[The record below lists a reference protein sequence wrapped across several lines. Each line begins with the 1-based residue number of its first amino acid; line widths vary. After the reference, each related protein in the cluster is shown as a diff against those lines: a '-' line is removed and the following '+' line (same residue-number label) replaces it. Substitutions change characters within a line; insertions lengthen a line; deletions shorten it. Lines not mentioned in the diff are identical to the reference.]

1 MLFLYQ
7 KDIKKE
13 LKEKVARTCNKL
25 QRPLHNLRIGI
36 VVYILKKTL
45 RAFLTSV
52 EVK

>member
-7 KDIKKE
+7 KYINNE
-13 LKEKVARTCNKL
+13 WKEKVVRTGNKL
-25 QRPLHNLRIGI
+25 QRPTHNLRIGI

-45 RAFLTSV
+45 RVYLTSA

>member
-7 KDIKKE
+7 KYINNE
-13 LKEKVARTCNKL
+13 WKEKVVRIGNKL
-25 QRPLHNLRIGI
+25 QCPTHNLRIGI

-45 RAFLTSV
+45 RAFLISL